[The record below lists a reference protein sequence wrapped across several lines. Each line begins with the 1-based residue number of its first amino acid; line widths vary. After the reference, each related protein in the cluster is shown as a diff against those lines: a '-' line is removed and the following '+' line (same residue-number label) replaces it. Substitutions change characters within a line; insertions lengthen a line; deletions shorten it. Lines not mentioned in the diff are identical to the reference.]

1 MTDERNGAIVS
12 EIATTVG
19 TGRRY
24 VTFANGTAT
33 TTRMIQRRR
42 FGVDQGGID
51 FNNILI
57 VISWTRISVGEDRA
71 IFWNTFIGM
80 RR

>member
-1 MTDERNGAIVS
+1 MTDERNEAIVS

-42 FGVDQGGID
+42 FGVDQGGIVE
-51 FNNILI
+51 ILI